1 MYTTTLSFDLYDI
14 LKLEYEIKQK
24 SNSLYVKVNG
34 LVYNNSNK
42 ELTIISASE
51 FDEADISNITEA
63 IENYSNTDQERDTKI
78 VGLGIQNVK
87 ITNTDFTT
95 IFVYDYKPR
104 IDLTLKQIIIRSF
117 CTNTQVSEPD
127 YTIRIV
133 NITYNQIIGE
143 NIFVNLNS
151 NECSLDIVNTNDIH
165 LNFRE
170 THTLEIQVKI
180 NHPKSILTILS
191 GSLLLEYI

>member
-1 MYTTTLSFDLYDI
+1 MYTTTLSFDLNDI

-42 ELTIISASE
+42 ELTIISSSE

-133 NITYNQIIGE
+133 NITHNQIIGE
-143 NIFVNLNS
+143 NTFVNLNS

-180 NHPKSILTILS
+180 NHSKSILTILS
-191 GSLLLEYI
+191 GSLLLEYN